1 METEN
6 KTEEQPQ
13 TSAYGDEWKWLLAS
27 FKRPA
32 PESSENAPKR
42 VLGVAIVL
50 SLFLGW
56 TGLDRFYLGKIG
68 TGILKMI
75 TLGGLFIWWL
85 IDLYLLVGG
94 SPKDVNGVPLE
105 GAESKE
111 SLTYLILTVF
121 GAGLG
126 VHYLYL
132 GFRRLCFTR
141 LGVSLLYYVAFF
153 WYNSNPFQ
161 HPTGSGILFWP
172 LLLIVLLWQLL
183 DLYLV
188 ITGRIRS
195 DAHGEP
201 LLRPKRRYQ
210 SICLVLAFLGGLVG
224 MDRFYLGHRVLGIL
238 KLFTLGGL
246 LTWYLLDIVLAI
258 LNVHKDSE
266 GQALLQE

>member
-1 METEN
+1 MEQEN
-6 KTEEQPQ
+6 VNEESVPS
-13 TSAYGDEWKWLLAS
+13 SAYADEWKWLLGTI
-27 FKRPA
+27 KRPA
-32 PESSENAPKR
+32 PESADNAPRR
-42 VLGVAIVL
+42 VYSVAVVL
-50 SLFLGW
+50 SLLLGW

-94 SPKDVNGVPLE
+94 KPKDVNGVPLE
-105 GAESKE
+105 GSENKE
-111 SLTYLILTVF
+111 TLTYLILTVF

-141 LGVSLLYYVAFF
+141 LGVSLLYYASFF
-153 WYNSNPFQ
+153 WYNSNPFR
-161 HPTGSGILFWP
+161 HPTGSGIFFWP
-172 LLLIVLLWQLL
+172 LLLIVILWQLL

-188 ITGRIRS
+188 ITGRIRT
-195 DAHGEP
+195 DAEGEA
-201 LLRPKRRYQ
+201 LVRPKRRYQ
-210 SICLVLAFLGGLVG
+210 SVCLLLAIMGGFFG

-238 KLFTLGGL
+238 KIFTLGGL
-246 LTWYLLDIVLAI
+246 LMWYLLDIVLAI